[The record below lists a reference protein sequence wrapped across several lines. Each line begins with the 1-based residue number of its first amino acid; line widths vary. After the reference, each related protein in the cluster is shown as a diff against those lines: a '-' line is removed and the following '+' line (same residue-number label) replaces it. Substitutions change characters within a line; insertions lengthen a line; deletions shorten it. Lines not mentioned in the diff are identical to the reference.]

1 MSSIL
6 IKGMDMPKSC
16 ADCFFRQAAPNS
28 LDVYFC
34 YADKNNRYAVHD
46 KRPLFCPLVEVPTPH
61 GDLIDKDLLLKVYE
75 PDPEDDQKM
84 KEESLKNYVLM
95 TKIVD
100 LVTESIN
107 KMPIVI
113 KVEE

>member
-61 GDLIDKDLLLKVYE
+61 GDLIDKEQLKQLLL
-75 PDPEDDQKM
+75 DLWR
-84 KEESLKNYVLM
+84 SGCNYTISDLIRE
-95 TKIVD
+95 IVD
-100 LVTESIN
+100 I
-107 KMPIVI
+107 KPII
-113 KVEE
+113 EAEE